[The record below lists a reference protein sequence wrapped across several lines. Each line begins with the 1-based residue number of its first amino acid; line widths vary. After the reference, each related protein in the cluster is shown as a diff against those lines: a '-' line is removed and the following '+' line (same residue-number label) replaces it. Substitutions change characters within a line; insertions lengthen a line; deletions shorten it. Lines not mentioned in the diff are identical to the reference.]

1 MGDVRMD
8 GLNSPVIKSLEEM
21 LGRFQGELITA
32 LPAWKQRLDA
42 DPGQLGTLERE
53 VQAAFARGADML
65 IVGLIAVLMKT
76 SAFDQACQSTRR
88 DFGYPLESG
97 RPRQI
102 HVRLLGGLLVWR
114 SEERRVGQE

>member
-8 GLNSPVIKSLEEM
+8 GPNSPPIESLEQM
-21 LGRFQGELITA
+21 VGRFQLELIAA

-76 SAFDQACQSTRR
+76 PAFDRACQSTRR
-88 DFGYPLESG
+88 DFSYPLESG

-102 HVRLLGGLLVWR
+102 HGVQSAHSR
-114 SEERRVGQE
+114 